1 MEAYVFREKRLL
13 DVGTTVMVRPDL
25 ETCLEG
31 KRRSISK
38 DSEIAGWG
46 VLAVNESMYGVRGRV
61 AKVKWCDYER
71 EKYGIVTVRLS
82 IDGVS
87 SGIGSFRFSYDM
99 LNPVF
104 ENKKFYKTLS
114 GIELM
119 YDLNQDAL
127 VFENKKIKP
136 SDYNVFFE
144 HKNIKSLSIIKE

>member
-61 AKVKWCDYER
+61 AKVKWCNYER

-119 YDLNQDAL
+119 YDLNQDTL